1 MLSCRELTEL
11 VTDYL
16 EGQLSF
22 PQRARFQIH
31 VAMCRNC
38 HRYLRQI
45 RMTIRTLAKLRG
57 ETSPTGIGDRLME
70 RFRRRKPEA
79 RRWPGSI

>member
-1 MLSCRELTEL
+1 MLSCRELTEW

-22 PQRARFQIH
+22 PQRARFQLH

-38 HRYLRQI
+38 HRYLRQM
-45 RMTIRTLAKLRG
+45 RLTIRTLRELQG
-57 ETSPTGIGDRLME
+57 ETGAGDIRDQLME

-79 RRWPGSI
+79 RTWPGSI